1 MTSRNTHMEQVTKI
15 DVDGMIH
22 LLKEGF
28 QQIRN
33 RGGEIN
39 EADTR
44 SLLITPVL
52 DALGYSAD
60 HRRSEHSESG
70 NRPDEICYS
79 LPVTQNS
86 GYASIILE
94 AKPYNTDF
102 DKPQQS
108 GNRSSSP
115 DRQIQRYLKQ
125 HSASGPNTLGIL
137 TDGQRWRLYNRA
149 GTLTYKKGEVP
160 VSPDINFVHE
170 YDFGVFDETGQTKL
184 KISDMPRK
192 QQLLDFINTTTQGLL
207 DTEMRTP
214 LKMRRHTDRLF
225 ESLKN
230 HSPDA
235 IISQILSP
243 NTPYNSAMI
252 RDNIIKVIPALSGVY
267 KDIYEN
273 DWENHAYIY
282 GPVIESSNPP
292 TLFEDSLGNPD
303 NRMVVA
309 AVKYEDSP
317 GGIGRQDTAICARIF
332 ANTTNVNAALVFT
345 YGVISDDIT
354 EARLAI
360 CVGGKVNM
368 TAAFDP
374 EYPLPSAKTAIE
386 NMLQLIQKQS
396 TNLTSEK
403 LLNPLAVTPLRQQFY
418 KEVATWIGKLQ
429 QGKTLSQRQTIL
441 RHLIRMMFVWILKEE
456 NIIPPELFENAFIAK
471 SMKVRRRY
479 YHREVLSF
487 LFHDRLNTPN
497 DRRTTHPNPALNDA
511 MIRVPFLNGSL
522 FAKHDGDDQLF
533 IAPELYWNTDEK
545 NLGLFTI
552 LSRYHWTLDEHKPG
566 ESEQTL
572 DPELLSNLFERLITP
587 TETGED
593 PPDRQPDG
601 TYYTPTDVTAEMVKD
616 ALAAAVCSYV
626 PSHITN
632 ADLLELFGDPNTP
645 PPLMTP
651 EEHYRLIKRINEL
664 RIFDPAVGSGA
675 FMFSALI
682 ALKTALDKLDGD
694 KSSRT
699 TDIIKRQLFGQ
710 DKNSLAIQ
718 ITRLRLFIA
727 IKANEKDLVQ
737 NVPLPNLEARIICAD
752 TLETIAHSGWR
763 PESAG
768 GLEVSIPGLMS
779 TLTALAQNR
788 SQWFDAH
795 TEDDKT
801 KLRESDQA
809 LRSDFQALLKNAGAF
824 ASRELKGFADFPLF
838 HPHPKPALT
847 DSRLLFY
854 ESPWRGFDIVIGNPP
869 YEKLPKEQYAY
880 LSDNKLYRTTNVG
893 NIYTLFCETAL
904 ALAKP
909 DGVITMIVPF
919 SISFGQKQQSLRD
932 IFDRYCQSINLRHYD
947 NRPDTTFN
955 ASPTVKSHENR
966 QRVTIVTGVL
976 GNGIDTVIKSTG
988 LQRWPAAERH
998 QCLNQRL
1005 TIELPRLGKNVDL
1018 RISGQWPRI
1027 PTKEAAGM
1035 LRAIIKQKL
1044 TIEDYK
1050 SDTGE
1055 TLCFPKT
1062 AYQFIASIPK
1072 DSVSPRSENSFT
1084 VKDMDVLRLVM
1095 AALNGHIALG
1105 WWWMYGDGFHL
1116 KPHDLTSLTIP
1127 DAWEQNPQPAIDIG
1141 QRLIEAIPECITEAK
1156 QQGGIWRN
1164 VNFYKKRDLIEKLD
1178 HLHIE
1183 SLGLPVEPLLTHLRI
1198 MRSSSSY
1205 NYWG

>member
-1 MTSRNTHMEQVTKI
+1 MV
-15 DVDGMIH
+15 H
-22 LLKEGF
+22 LLKDGF
-28 QQIRN
+28 RQILN

-60 HRRSEHSESG
+60 RRRSEHLESG

-79 LPVTQNS
+79 HPVTQDS
-86 GYASIILE
+86 SYASIILE

-137 TDGQRWRLYNRA
+137 TDGQHWRLYKRD
-149 GTLTYKKGEVP
+149 GTPTSKKAE

-170 YDFGVFDETGQTKL
+170 YDFGVFNEAEQTKFD
-184 KISDMPRK
+184 IFDVPYEE
-192 QQLLDFINTTTQGLL
+192 QLLNFIDITTQGLL
-207 DTEMRTP
+207 DIETRIP
-214 LKMRRHTDRLF
+214 LKMSRLADSLL
-225 ESLKN
+225 ESIKN
-230 HSPDA
+230 YSPDT
-235 IISQILSP
+235 IISQILCSD
-243 NTPYNSAMI
+243 TPHNFDLIKDDII
-252 RDNIIKVIPALSGVY
+252 REMPALSGIQ

-273 DWENHAYIY
+273 DWENYAYTY
-282 GPVIESSNPP
+282 GPVIESSGPP
-292 TLFEDSLGNPD
+292 TLFKDGLGRSD

-309 AVKYEDSP
+309 AVKYNASP
-317 GGIGRQDTAICARIF
+317 NGIGRQDSAICARIF
-332 ANTTNVNAALVFT
+332 ANATNANAALVFT

-360 CVGGKVNM
+360 CVEGKVNM

-386 NMLQLIQKQS
+386 NMLQLIQEQS

-441 RHLIRMMFVWILKEE
+441 RHLIRVMFVWILKEE
-456 NIIPPELFENAFIAK
+456 NIIPPELFEDAFIVK
-471 SMKVRRRY
+471 SMNDSNRHH
-479 YHREVLSF
+479 YHPEVLSF
-487 LFHDRLNTPN
+487 LFYDRLNTPN
-497 DRRTTHPNPALNDA
+497 DRRTTHPNSVLNDA
-511 MIRVPFLNGSL
+511 MSRVPFLNGSL

-587 TETGED
+587 TETGKK

-601 TYYTPTDVTAEMVKD
+601 TYYTPVDVTAEMVKD
-616 ALAAAVCSYV
+616 ALAAAVRSYV

-632 ADLLELFGDPNTP
+632 ADLLELFGDPNVQL
-645 PPLMTP
+645 PLMST
-651 EEHYRLIKRINEL
+651 EERYRLTKRINEL

-675 FMFSALI
+675 FLFGALI
-682 ALKTALDKLDGD
+682 ALKTALNKLDRD
-694 KSSRT
+694 DDSSRI

-710 DKNSLAIQ
+710 DKNPLAIQ

-727 IKANEKDLVQ
+727 IKANEKDLAG

-788 SQWFDAH
+788 SQWFEAH
-795 TEDDKT
+795 TEDEKIKVKDIDQT
-801 KLRESDQA
+801 LRQ
-809 LRSDFQALLKNAGAF
+809 DFQSLLKNAGAF

-847 DSRLLFY
+847 DPRLLFY

-869 YEKLPKEQYAY
+869 YEKLPKEQCEY
-880 LSDNKLYRTTNVG
+880 LSDNKLYRTTNVRD
-893 NIYTLFCETAL
+893 IYTLFCEAAL

-909 DGVITMIVPF
+909 DGGVITMIVPF
-919 SISFGQKQQSLRD
+919 SISFGQKQQPLRD
-932 IFDRYCQSINLRHYD
+932 IFERYCQSINLRHYD
-947 NRPDTTFN
+947 NIPDTIFN
-955 ASPTVKSHENR
+955 ATPFIKKWKNR
-966 QRVTIVTGVL
+966 QRTTIITAVL
-976 GNGIDTVIKSTG
+976 GSESNSIIRSTG
-988 LQRWPAAERH
+988 LQGWQTAERE
-998 QCLNQRL
+998 QCLAQRKTTKL
-1005 TIELPRLGKNVDL
+1005 LRFGTNVDI

-1027 PTKEAAGM
+1027 PTKEIADMAQ
-1035 LRAIIKQKL
+1035 AIIKQNVA
-1044 TIEDYK
+1044 IEDYR
-1050 SDTGE
+1050 SDEGQ
-1055 TLCFPKT
+1055 TLAFPKT
-1062 AYQFIASIPK
+1062 AYQFIASIPMGMVEPRNENLFTIKNK
-1072 DSVSPRSENSFT
+1072 DA
-1084 VKDMDVLRLVM
+1084 LRLSM
-1095 AALNGHIALG
+1095 AALNGHVAYG
-1105 WWWMYGDGFHL
+1105 WWWIYGDGFHL
-1116 KPHDLTSLTIP
+1116 NPYELTSLTIP
-1127 DAWEQNPQPAIDIG
+1127 NAWIKHPQPAIDLG
-1141 QRLIEAIPECITEAK
+1141 QRLIEAIPECVTEK
-1156 QQGGIWRN
+1156 KNSGKIWKN
-1164 VNFYKKRDLIEKLD
+1164 ANFHLKSDLVEELD

-1198 MRSSSSY
+1198 MRSSNSY
-1205 NYWG
+1205 NYWGTV